1 MMSTQ
6 HCFING
12 KSCIT
17 NLVNLFDEMTG
28 LVDMVKAEAVVYLDY
43 SSARGTLSYPSSIKE
58 LLMDEKTVK

>member
-43 SSARGTLSYPSSIKE
+43 SSACGTLSYTSSIKE